1 MADKSNHRNSQPYD
15 PVGELVSIFKRE
27 NTWWA
32 NWQHAGRQ
40 HRQSLKTKSMKEAR
54 LRALRLEGE
63 ILTGEHRKKVKAASI
78 TDVVSAYIRHLETER
93 RKPKTL
99 VKYRG
104 IFTRLCQIAEEN
116 YIQSVEQITVS
127 FIDRYRHARVQ
138 AGVSAKTVYNETVVV
153 RQVVNFAKSRG
164 MLSGD
169 PLNGLKISE
178 PKPTPQPCFTREEVE
193 LILEASQEPQ
203 RSIYTVLADTGA
215 RIGEIKWLTW
225 EDVDF
230 KRNVLHIRPKDDWTP
245 KTGDQRA
252 TPMTERGCKLLK
264 ERQREY
270 RWVFTAAPSRKYPR
284 GDHQISER
292 RLLRSLKRLLKR
304 LGIQGHLHTFRHAF
318 ISNALSSGVPESV
331 VRNVVGHVDEKII
344 RLYTHIAD
352 QRAQDAIRWLEL
364 QPDGLAA
371 NTETDEAGQGSNS
384 PTDSTESESDDD
396 DVTSNTV

>member
-1 MADKSNHRNSQPYD
+1 MTDFNSERSSRPYER
-15 PVGELVSIFKRE
+15 VGELVSIFKRGE
-27 NTWWA
+27 TWWA
-32 NWQHAGRQ
+32 NWQYAGRQ
-40 HRQSLKTKSMKEAR
+40 QRKTLKTKSMKEAR
-54 LRALRLEGE
+54 LRALRLESE
-63 ILTGEHRKKVKAASI
+63 ILSGEHSRKVKAVPINEVIA
-78 TDVVSAYIRHLETER
+78 AYTRHLETER

-104 IFTRLCQIAEEN
+104 IFARLSQIADEN
-116 YIQSVEQITVS
+116 HVQSVEQITVT
-127 FIDRYRHARVQ
+127 FMDKYRHARVQ
-138 AGVSAKTVYNETVVV
+138 AGVAAKTVYNETVVV
-153 RQVVNFAKSRG
+153 RQVVNFARSRG

-193 LILEASQEPQ
+193 LVLESSQEPQ

-230 KRNVLHIRPKDDWTP
+230 KRNVLHIRPKDDWSP

-252 TPMTERGCKLLK
+252 IPMTDRVRKLLK
-264 ERQREY
+264 ERRRDH
-270 RWVFTAAPSRKYPR
+270 RWVFTAAPSKKYPN

-304 LGIQGHLHTFRHAF
+304 LKIEGHLHTFRHAF
-318 ISNALSSGVPESV
+318 ISHALSTGVPEAV
-331 VRNVVGHVDEKII
+331 VRSIVGHVDAGII

-352 QRAQDAIRWLEL
+352 QRMQEAVRNLDGA
-364 QPDGLAA
+364 PDSLVATNEA
-371 NTETDEAGQGSNS
+371 DEAGQEPNAPADSRDSERTNEDGSNS
-384 PTDSTESESDDD
+384 
-396 DVTSNTV
+396 TV